1 MKPKISVIT
10 ICYNAEK
17 EIEKTM
23 VSVLDQSFNDYEYI
37 IVDGA
42 SRDHT
47 MNRIHKVLDKYP
59 ACNVEVTSEPD
70 RGIYDAMNKGIKKA
84 SGEWVILMNSGDT
97 FLDDNV
103 LENVFSRKIPE
114 DKTFLY
120 SDAMCILADGKKFL
134 GDCNFEKGQLLHQSI
149 IYRRALHDEHG
160 YYIVTPKLIISD
172 YLFFVRIPKEQVMKI
187 DTVICLFEGG
197 GVSQQFRSG
206 EYALCADYIFH
217 RRTFAN
223 MCFTIIKGR
232 LKDLVPKEIRLKLK
246 SIFQRNSYIVD

>member
-103 LENVFSRKIPE
+103 LENVFSHNIPE
-114 DKTFLY
+114 GKTFLY

-134 GDCNFEKGQLLHQSI
+134 GNCNFEKGQLLHQSI
-149 IYRRALHDEHG
+149 IYRRSLHYEHG

-172 YLFFVRIPKEQVMKI
+172 YLFFVRIPKDQVMKI

-217 RRTFAN
+217 RRTFVN
-223 MCFTIIKGR
+223 MCSTIIKGR
-232 LKDLVPKEIRLKLK
+232 LKEMVPQKIRLKLK
-246 SIFQRNSYIVD
+246 SIFQRNSYFVD

>member
-1 MKPKISVIT
+1 MKPTISLIT

-17 EIEKTM
+17 EIESTM
-23 VSVLDQSFNDYEYI
+23 ISVLEQSFRDIEYI

-42 SRDHT
+42 SKDGT
-47 MNRIHKVLDKYP
+47 MNKVRQILARYP
-59 ACNVEVTSEPD
+59 NSNVQVTSEPD
-70 RGIYDAMNKGIKKA
+70 KGIYDAMNKGIKKA

-97 FLDDNV
+97 FLDNNV
-103 LENVFSRKIPE
+103 LENVFSHNIPE

-134 GDCNFEKGQLLHQSI
+134 GNCNFEKGQLLHQSI
-149 IYRRALHDEHG
+149 IYRRSLHDEHG

-172 YLFFVRIPKEQVMKI
+172 YLFFVRIPKDQVMKI

-217 RRTFAN
+217 RRTFVN
-223 MCFTIIKGR
+223 MCSTIIKGR
-232 LKDLVPKEIRLKLK
+232 LKEMVPQKIRLKLK
-246 SIFQRNSYIVD
+246 SIFQRNSYID

>member
-1 MKPKISVIT
+1 MKPIISVIT

-17 EIEKTM
+17 EIENTM
-23 VSVLDQSFNDYEYI
+23 ISVLEQSFKDIEYI

-42 SRDHT
+42 SKDGT
-47 MNRIHKVLDKYP
+47 MNKVRQILSRYP
-59 ACNVEVTSEPD
+59 NCNVQVISEPD
-70 RGIYDAMNKGIKKA
+70 KGIYDAMNKGIKKA
-84 SGEWVILMNSGDT
+84 SGEWVILMNSGDM

-103 LENVFSRKIPE
+103 LENVFSRNIPK

-134 GDCNFEKGQLLHQSI
+134 GNCNFERGQLLHQSI
-149 IYRRALHDEHG
+149 IYKRSLHNEHG

-172 YLFFVRIPKEQVMKI
+172 YLFFVRIPKNQVMKI

-217 RRTFAN
+217 RRTFVN
-223 MCFTIIKGR
+223 MCSSIFKGR
-232 LKDLVPKEIRLKLK
+232 LKEIVPQKIRLKLK
-246 SIFQRNSYIVD
+246 SIFQRNSYIER

>member
-1 MKPKISVIT
+1 MKPTISVIT

-17 EIEKTM
+17 EIESTM
-23 VSVLDQSFNDYEYI
+23 ISVLEQSFKDIEYI

-42 SRDHT
+42 SKDGT
-47 MNRIHKVLDKYP
+47 MNKVRQILARYP
-59 ACNVEVTSEPD
+59 NSNVQITSEPD
-70 RGIYDAMNKGIKKA
+70 KGIYDAMNKGIKKA

-97 FLDDNV
+97 FLDNKV
-103 LENVFSRKIPE
+103 LENVFSHNIPE

-134 GDCNFEKGQLLHQSI
+134 GSCNFERGQLLHQSI
-149 IYRRALHDEHG
+149 IYRRSLHDEHG

-172 YLFFVRIPKEQVMKI
+172 YLFFVRIPKDQVMKI

-197 GVSQQFRSG
+197 GVSQRFRSG

-217 RRTFAN
+217 RRTFVN
-223 MCFTIIKGR
+223 MCSTIIKGR
-232 LKDLVPKEIRLKLK
+232 LKEMVSQKIRLKLK
-246 SIFQRNSYIVD
+246 SIFQRNSYID

>member
-1 MKPKISVIT
+1 MKPTISVIT

-17 EIEKTM
+17 EIESTM
-23 VSVLDQSFNDYEYI
+23 ISVLEQSFKDIEYI

-42 SRDHT
+42 SKDGT
-47 MNRIHKVLDKYP
+47 MKKVRQILTRYP
-59 ACNVEVTSEPD
+59 NSNVQITSEPD
-70 RGIYDAMNKGIKKA
+70 KGIYDAMNKGIKKA

-97 FLDDNV
+97 FLDNKV
-103 LENVFSRKIPE
+103 LENVFSHNIPE

-134 GDCNFEKGQLLHQSI
+134 GNCNFEKGQLLHQSI
-149 IYRRALHDEHG
+149 IYRKSLHDVHG

-172 YLFFVRIPKEQVMKI
+172 YLFFVRIPKDQVMKI

-197 GVSQQFRSG
+197 GVSQRFRSG

-217 RRTFAN
+217 RRTFVN
-223 MCFTIIKGR
+223 MCSTIIKGR
-232 LKDLVPKEIRLKLK
+232 LKEMVPQKIRLKLK
-246 SIFQRNSYIVD
+246 SIFQRNSYID